1 MAQQIPKALEDDI
14 KEYNATMAQ
23 MQIVMFQKQQFK
35 YQLDDVESAL
45 KELDKAKGPVFR
57 NVGVLL
63 LQSSKDEASESLKER
78 KEALSVRLSSL
89 AKQEE
94 KLRERMDDL
103 KTTIEKSAGAA
114 GISLGGAG

>member
-1 MAQQIPKALEDDI
+1 MAQQIPKALQDDI

-35 YQLDDVESAL
+35 YQLDDVDSAL
-45 KELDKAKGPVFR
+45 KELDKAKGPVYR

-63 LQSSKDEASESLKER
+63 FQSSREDASGDLKER
-78 KEALSVRLSSL
+78 REAMNVRLSSL

-94 KLRERMDDL
+94 KLRERMDEL
-103 KTTIEKSAGAA
+103 KSKIEKGAGAA
-114 GISLGGAG
+114 GINLGGAG